1 MGKGRCFSLFILRT
15 FAKCQAPP
23 LPLKYNEFKEDR
35 PKRHLV
41 ICFIYLLKDLF
52 FSLTLSYS

>member
-1 MGKGRCFSLFILRT
+1 MGKGRCLSLFILRT
-15 FAKCQAPP
+15 FAKRQAPP
-23 LPLKYNEFKEDR
+23 LPLKYNEFKEDH

-41 ICFIYLLKDLF
+41 ICFIYLQKDLF